1 MLSRQPSEPREHNRT
16 RRSFARPCIV
26 IIILAGLGCLLNGP
40 GLAQPLGPI
49 LVGQVKF
56 NGVVP
61 SPFEITVTNE
71 DEMEFCGEK
80 LFIQPLTVN
89 SVTHGVEG
97 AVVSVK
103 TPKEE
108 GVQGKSLSV
117 PHRMVANVQ
126 CQFNPRVVVAQR
138 GDMLEVQNL
147 DPILHQTHLTQGE
160 RTRMNIAQLP
170 QGKSVWKKLEKAG
183 VYHFRCDKHKFMDAY
198 LLVFDHPFFSKTNTN
213 GIFRMVGLTPG
224 NQTIQV
230 WHETLGIL
238 EKEITLPDHGIVNI
252 DLVYP

>member
-1 MLSRQPSEPREHNRT
+1 MS
-16 RRSFARPCIV
+16 
-26 IIILAGLGCLLNGP
+26 
-40 GLAQPLGPI
+40 I

-61 SPFEITVTNE
+61 SPFEIVVTDE
-71 DEMEFCGEK
+71 DEREFCGEK

-89 SVTHGVEG
+89 SVTQGVEA

-108 GVQGKSLSV
+108 GVQRKNLSA
-117 PHRMVANVQ
+117 PHRMVANKQ
-126 CQFNPRVVVAQR
+126 CQFNPRVVVAKR
-138 GDMLEVQNL
+138 GDILEVQNL

-170 QGKSVWKKLEKAG
+170 QGHSVRKELEKSG
-183 VYHFRCDKHKFMDAY
+183 LYHFRCDKHKFMDAY
-198 LLVFDHPFFSKTNTN
+198 LLVFEHPFFSKTNTD
-213 GIFRMVGLTPG
+213 GTFRIVGLTPG

-238 EKEITLPDHGIVNI
+238 EKEITLPDHGIVYINF
-252 DLVYP
+252 VYP